1 MNRTRVI
8 LASVAMVAALALTAC
23 GGGGD
28 DNPLS
33 SGNSSAAPTD
43 TIVVGSANFPESTLL
58 AQIYAGALTAKG
70 VKVSTKLNIG
80 SRETY
85 IPGLQDGSIDLI
97 PEYSG
102 VLLQYFDKN
111 ATQVSSDDVYAALK
125 TKVPAKLTVL
135 DQSTAEDKDS
145 VTVTKATADKYNLK
159 SIADLQSVAGQL
171 TLGGPPEW
179 KTRQTGAPGLKAKY
193 DVVFKEFKSLD
204 AGGPLTINA
213 LKNGSIQAGDVF
225 TTDPNIVANGWVALE
240 DPKYLFAA
248 QNVLPLINKAKATQQ
263 VTAALNAVSAKLTP
277 RSARPRQAGDPGQEG
292 PGHGGEVLA
301 VQQRAELTRSRAQRS
316 AADRSADRSSKSA
329 TGARVRRGSSRR
341 GLALLRA
348 SRPGPA
354 RRPAWV
360 RRSRPGRL
368 RPRPPRCS
376 GRRRPVRR
384 DRPPPRWPEPGR
396 RPRVRSS

>member
-8 LASVAMVAALALTAC
+8 LASVATVAALALTAC

-28 DNPLS
+28 NNNPLS
-33 SGNSSAAPTD
+33 TGSGSAAPTD
-43 TIVVGSANFPESTLL
+43 TIVVGSANFPESALL

-111 ATQVSSDDVYAALK
+111 ATQVSSADVYAALK
-125 TKVPAKLTVL
+125 TKVPEKLTVL

-145 VTVTKATADKYNLK
+145 VTVTKATADKYKLK
-159 SIADLQSVAGQL
+159 SIADLQPVAGQL

-193 DVVFKEFKSLD
+193 NVVFGTFKSLD

-225 TTDPNIVANGWVALE
+225 TTDPNIVANGWVALD
-240 DPKYLFAA
+240 DPKFLFAA
-248 QNVLPLINKAKATQQ
+248 QNVLPLINKAKASQT
-263 VTAALNAVSAKLTP
+263 VTDALNAVSAKLTTENLLDLDK
-277 RSARPRQAGDPGQEG
+277 QVILDKKDPAT
-292 PGHGGEVLA
+292 VAKSFL
-301 VQQRAELTRSRAQRS
+301 
-316 AADRSADRSSKSA
+316 SSN
-329 TGARVRRGSSRR
+329 
-341 GLALLRA
+341 GL
-348 SRPGPA
+348 G
-354 RRPAWV
+354 
-360 RRSRPGRL
+360 
-368 RPRPPRCS
+368 
-376 GRRRPVRR
+376 
-384 DRPPPRWPEPGR
+384 
-396 RPRVRSS
+396 

>member
-1 MNRTRVI
+1 MKRTRVL
-8 LASVAMVAALALTAC
+8 LASLATVATLALTAC

-28 DNPLS
+28 DDPLS
-33 SGNSSAAPTD
+33 SGNGGNSSPAPTD
-43 TIVVGSANFPESTLL
+43 TIAVGSANFPESTLI
-58 AQIYAGALTAKG
+58 AQIYAGALSAKG
-70 VKVSTKLNIG
+70 VKVTTNLNIG

-85 IPGLQDGSIDLI
+85 IPGLQDGSIDLV

-135 DQSTAEDKDS
+135 EQSSAEDKDS
-145 VTVTKATADKYNLK
+145 VTVTKETAAKYNLK

-193 DVVFKEFKSLD
+193 NVVFKDFKSLD

-240 DPKYLFAA
+240 DPKNLFAA
-248 QNVLPLINKAKATQQ
+248 QNVLPLINKAKASQT
-263 VTAALNAVSAKLTP
+263 VSDALNAVSAKLTT
-277 RSARPRQAGDPGQEG
+277 QVLLDLDKQVITDKKDPA
-292 PGHGGEVLA
+292 EVAKSFL
-301 VQQRAELTRSRAQRS
+301 
-316 AADRSADRSSKSA
+316 SSN
-329 TGARVRRGSSRR
+329 
-341 GLALLRA
+341 GL
-348 SRPGPA
+348 G
-354 RRPAWV
+354 
-360 RRSRPGRL
+360 
-368 RPRPPRCS
+368 
-376 GRRRPVRR
+376 
-384 DRPPPRWPEPGR
+384 
-396 RPRVRSS
+396 

>member
-1 MNRTRVI
+1 MKRTRVI
-8 LASVAMVAALALTAC
+8 LASVTTVAALALTAC

-33 SGNSSAAPTD
+33 SGDSSAAPTD

-111 ATQVSSDDVYAALK
+111 ATQVTSDDVFAALK

-145 VTVTKATADKYNLK
+145 VTVTKDTADKYNLK
-159 SIADLQSVAGQL
+159 SITDLQPVAGQL

-179 KTRQTGAPGLKAKY
+179 KTGQSGAPGLKA
-193 DVVFKEFKSLD
+193 
-204 AGGPLTINA
+204 I
-213 LKNGSIQAGDVF
+213 
-225 TTDPNIVANGWVALE
+225 
-240 DPKYLFAA
+240 
-248 QNVLPLINKAKATQQ
+248 
-263 VTAALNAVSAKLTP
+263 
-277 RSARPRQAGDPGQEG
+277 
-292 PGHGGEVLA
+292 
-301 VQQRAELTRSRAQRS
+301 
-316 AADRSADRSSKSA
+316 
-329 TGARVRRGSSRR
+329 
-341 GLALLRA
+341 
-348 SRPGPA
+348 
-354 RRPAWV
+354 
-360 RRSRPGRL
+360 
-368 RPRPPRCS
+368 
-376 GRRRPVRR
+376 
-384 DRPPPRWPEPGR
+384 
-396 RPRVRSS
+396 

>member
-1 MNRTRVI
+1 MRRNRVI
-8 LASVAMVAALALTAC
+8 LASVATVAALALTAC

-28 DNPLS
+28 NNPLS
-33 SGNSSAAPTD
+33 TGSAPAAPSD

-58 AQIYAGALTAKG
+58 AKIYAGALTAKG

-111 ATQVSSDDVYAALK
+111 ATQVTSDDVYAALK

-145 VTVTKATADKYNLK
+145 ITVTKQTADKYNLK
-159 SIADLQSVAGQL
+159 SIADLQPVAGQL

-179 KTRQTGAPGLKAKY
+179 KTRQTGEPGLKAKY
-193 DVVFKEFKSLD
+193 NVTFKEFKSLD

-213 LKNGSIQAGDVF
+213 LKNGSIQAADVF

-240 DPKYLFAA
+240 DPKFLFAA
-248 QNVLPLINKAKATQQ
+248 QNVLPLINKAKSSQT
-263 VTAALNAVSAKLTP
+263 VSDALNAVSAKLTT
-277 RSARPRQAGDPGQEG
+277 QVLLDLDKQVILDKKDPG
-292 PGHGGEVLA
+292 EV
-301 VQQRAELTRSRAQRS
+301 AESFL
-316 AADRSADRSSKSA
+316 SSN
-329 TGARVRRGSSRR
+329 
-341 GLALLRA
+341 GL
-348 SRPGPA
+348 G
-354 RRPAWV
+354 
-360 RRSRPGRL
+360 
-368 RPRPPRCS
+368 
-376 GRRRPVRR
+376 
-384 DRPPPRWPEPGR
+384 
-396 RPRVRSS
+396 